1 MNLPRVFS
9 LSISIFFALILFVI
23 TFTSVALWVAQ
34 PLDFTFHQF
43 SYVFI
48 LIVPLSAW
56 CAWRF
61 RYALVTSL
69 QPLSTSTSY
78 NVAPAIVAPLKAV
91 FIAAAL
97 FIACLLFTLLNAN
110 SAFSYSWLLGALGCG
125 VLLLTTTNSSAQQQ
139 EQGQFT
145 PPPSIHSVGLF
156 ITSLSLI
163 VLYLFSASTNA
174 DDTHFVS
181 YVVGLLQ
188 HPDSVLFS
196 KDVIFNESL
205 PNHIFAL
212 NLGQSWE
219 LLIAFTAS
227 VTGVNHLTLYYLA
240 APCLLLFFVPWVT
253 YAFLRIF
260 SEKHAFLSAIVALV
274 FLIFWS
280 TNNHL
285 HGYFFIPRF
294 FQGKALLLM
303 LFVPLVCIYTLLW
316 CRTKQAQYLLL
327 TGAAIVTCGGVSS
340 TGLYV
345 AGLIAGICVLA
356 FSPWSALPLLR
367 NLCLL
372 AVISVPNI
380 VMLGV
385 VKHNIDQTKAHIPV
399 TIIESELVEKS
410 SAAMSASPLPAKPE
424 ERPIQSMYW
433 LFGDHYSLF
442 LILAL
447 LFGALIV
454 AAASSREQNAPMLRW
469 LGLIFILCFSHPLAS
484 FLGSAI
490 GLGNLIWRYH
500 WAIPLSL
507 VIGLSCIALLQNA
520 RAFANFVSSKSVP
533 AIKPALIYLPSALI
547 GVVLCALLFLN
558 AGLLKDKF
566 GTSPMFIKVPTHAM
580 LAAAQTAKLTS
591 KDDIILAQSL
601 VSQMLPMLPR
611 DAALI
616 ASRPLYWEHPYFTK
630 AETAFRK
637 AIQAYTDNIDT
648 LTNQQLVAYRGML
661 SQANVTVVVTP
672 PLTQKAI
679 DTLSLREL
687 SRAGDYTI
695 YRISE

>member
-9 LSISIFFALILFVI
+9 LSISTFFALILFVI
-23 TFTSVALWVAQ
+23 TFTSVALWIAQ

-110 SAFSYSWLLGALGCG
+110 SAFSYSWLLGALGCV
-125 VLLLTTTNSSAQQQ
+125 VLLLTTTNNSAQQQ
-139 EQGQFT
+139 EKGQFT
-145 PPPSIHSVGLF
+145 PPPSIHSLGLF

-196 KDVIFNESL
+196 QDVIFNESL

-219 LLIAFTAS
+219 LLIAFTANI
-227 VTGVNHLTLYYLA
+227 TGVNHLTLYYLA

-274 FLIFWS
+274 SLIFWS

-356 FSPWSALPLLR
+356 FSPWRALPLLR

-410 SAAMSASPLPAKPE
+410 SAAMSASPLSAKPE

-454 AAASSREQNAPMLRW
+454 AAASSREQNTFTLRW

-484 FLGSAI
+484 FLGSAT

-591 KDDIILAQSL
+591 KGDTILAQSL

>member
-23 TFTSVALWVAQ
+23 TFTSIALWVAQ
-34 PLDFTFHQF
+34 PLNFTFHQF
-43 SYVFI
+43 SYAFI
-48 LIVPLSAW
+48 LILPLSTW
-56 CAWRF
+56 CAWRS
-61 RYALVTSL
+61 RYALVTAL
-69 QPLSTSTSY
+69 QPISATKPYAAASPIT
-78 NVAPAIVAPLKAV
+78 PPLNAA
-91 FIAAAL
+91 FTAAAL

-125 VLLLTTTNSSAQQQ
+125 VLLLKTTNSSVQQQ
-139 EQGQFT
+139 EKGQFA
-145 PPPSIHSVGLF
+145 PPPSMHTVGLC

-181 YVVGLLQ
+181 YVAGLLQ
-188 HPDSVLFS
+188 HPNSVLFS
-196 KDVIFNESL
+196 QDVIFNESL

-227 VTGVNHLTLYYLA
+227 VTGANHLTLYYFA

-260 SEKHAFLSAIVALV
+260 SEKHALLGTIVALV

-303 LFVPLVCIYTLLW
+303 LFVPLVCTYTLLW
-316 CRTKQAQYLLL
+316 CRTNQAQYLLL
-327 TGAAIVTCGGVSS
+327 TGAAIVACGGVSS

-345 AGLIAGICVLA
+345 AGLTAGICVLA
-356 FSPWSALPLLR
+356 FSPWRALPLLR
-367 NLCLL
+367 NFCLL
-372 AVISVPNI
+372 AIISVPNI

-385 VKHNIDQTKAHIPV
+385 VKYNIDQTKAYAPV
-399 TIIESELVEKS
+399 TIIESVLSEGNSAEL
-410 SAAMSASPLPAKPE
+410 SASPSPSTQVQ
-424 ERPIQSMYW
+424 RSIHSMYW
-433 LFGDHYSLF
+433 LFGDHYSLV

-454 AAASSREQNAPMLRW
+454 TSASFREQNAFTLRW

-484 FLGSAI
+484 FLANVS

-500 WAIPLSL
+500 WSTPLSL
-507 VIGLSCIALLQNA
+507 VIGLSAIALLQNA
-520 RAFANFVSSKSVP
+520 KGFADFMSSRSMP

-558 AGLLKDKF
+558 AGLLKNKF
-566 GTSPMFIKVPTHAM
+566 GTSPMTIKVPTQAM
-580 LAAAQTAKLTS
+580 LAASETTKLTS
-591 KDDIILAQSL
+591 KNDTVLAQAL

-630 AETAFRK
+630 AEITFRR
-637 AIQAYTDNIDT
+637 AVQAYTDNINT
-648 LTNQQLVAYRGML
+648 LTDQQLVAYRNML
-661 SQANVTVVVTP
+661 LQANVTVVVTF
-672 PLTQKAI
+672 PLSQKTTDA
-679 DTLSLREL
+679 LSLHEV
-687 SRAGDYTI
+687 SKAGGYNI